1 MTKSINKQVEAQG
14 VKKLDSFKG
23 FETLNSKELQEIEG
37 GCFIFDAWN
46 FIKKHTRVVIMTIR
60 DQVTGDYIATGV
72 GIEVR

>member
-1 MTKSINKQVEAQG
+1 MTKSINKQVKAQG
-14 VKKLDSFKG
+14 AKKLDSFKG
-23 FETLNSKELQEIEG
+23 FETLNSKQLQEIEG
-37 GCFIFDAWN
+37 GSWIGDAWN